1 MVQRATRG
9 DCRLKTW
16 WRSIVEHVSHS
27 HGAIFHILRILCA
40 HPSPFCQIGG
50 YNLHTQWSSSRY
62 DALGALAVSRKQQ
75 AVYGCSSLVSLLP
88 PHPLSLLALFHARL
102 STRLLLLLLLARYV
116 SRRYRYRRSLSLSF
130 SLLLQ
135 KDRLWR
141 KRAREK
147 VTVRR
152 KREREVE
159 HGGTLQGVTF
169 GANSVPSGCLH
180 QFYRRFLNPDVG
192 TDFTRSRLS
201 PCIEWNI
208 FGT

>member
-1 MVQRATRG
+1 MSTRIPRNRSRKKVVQRATRG

-50 YNLHTQWSSSRY
+50 YNLHTQWSLSRY

-116 SRRYRYRRSLSLSF
+116 SRRYRYRRSLSLSLSF
-130 SLLLQ
+130 Y
-135 KDRLWR
+135 
-141 KRAREK
+141 KRIGYGE
-147 VTVRR
+147 
-152 KREREVE
+152 RER
-159 HGGTLQGVTF
+159 G
-169 GANSVPSGCLH
+169 
-180 QFYRRFLNPDVG
+180 RK
-192 TDFTRSRLS
+192 
-201 PCIEWNI
+201 
-208 FGT
+208 

>member
-50 YNLHTQWSSSRY
+50 YNLHTQWSLSRY

-152 KREREVE
+152 KREREK
-159 HGGTLQGVTF
+159 
-169 GANSVPSGCLH
+169 
-180 QFYRRFLNPDVG
+180 
-192 TDFTRSRLS
+192 
-201 PCIEWNI
+201 
-208 FGT
+208 